1 MHIFYKMTKYLI
13 IKMYQNIL
21 IYFIQSM
28 LIVLSS
34 ILDIFIIRENLKLK
48 NLMLQ
53 WVMSSK
59 SLCMQVGMDN

>member
-1 MHIFYKMTKYLI
+1 MTKYLI

-34 ILDIFIIRENLKLK
+34 ILMWMTVVMIRMSDEDILGYLN
-48 NLMLQ
+48 
-53 WVMSSK
+53 
-59 SLCMQVGMDN
+59 

>member
-1 MHIFYKMTKYLI
+1 MTKYLI

-34 ILDIFIIRENLKLK
+34 ILMWMTVVMIRMGDEDILGYLN
-48 NLMLQ
+48 
-53 WVMSSK
+53 
-59 SLCMQVGMDN
+59 